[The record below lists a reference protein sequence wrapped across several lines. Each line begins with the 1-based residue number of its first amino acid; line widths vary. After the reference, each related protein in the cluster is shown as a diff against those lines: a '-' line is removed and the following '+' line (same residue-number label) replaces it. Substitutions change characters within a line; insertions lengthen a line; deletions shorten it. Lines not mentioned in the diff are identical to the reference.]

1 MQSRLKVKNRQSR
14 DVIVGAVTGS
24 LRRPAAVIA
33 GLMRDGELTVAGRTT
48 ELAAGQASEL
58 GAVMTVAAADHPW
71 PERISAGVF
80 GSRRCQQPPKIDP
93 WLRLKIDPRFGHF
106 GFSVSRL
113 VAHRPNGSPR
123 TPRRCW
129 RRWPRMARPVCLA
142 A

>member
-1 MQSRLKVKNRQSR
+1 M
-14 DVIVGAVTGS
+14 GAVTGS

-93 WLRLKIDPRFGHF
+93 WLRLKLTPGSVISGFPLVVWWRTDRTDRRGHR
-106 GFSVSRL
+106 GDAGGVGL
-113 VAHRPNGSPR
+113 GWPD
-123 TPRRCW
+123 RCAW
-129 RRWPRMARPVCLA
+129 LRDL
-142 A
+142 